1 MSYYKNRINF
11 EVFHALTDGTGAMHF
26 LMELVKNYLQET
38 HPSAELPELFPD
50 ENITGRDM
58 EEDSFSQYYSSD
70 APRKR
75 ESKKPA
81 FQLKGEKLRQE
92 DMNITEVCVPV
103 KRSTPVQKRPVYRS
117 RFFLRQHL
125 SGRSMKKYLRI
136 RRKSPLV

>member
-38 HPSAELPELFPD
+38 HPSAELPELFRMKHY
-50 ENITGRDM
+50 GQGYGGGQ
-58 EEDSFSQYYSSD
+58 FSQYYSSD

-92 DMNITEVCVPV
+92 DMSITEVCIPV
-103 KRSTPVQKRPVYRS
+103 KEIHARAKAAGVSITV
-117 RFFLRQHL
+117 FLRQHL

>member
-38 HPSAELPELFPD
+38 HPSAELPELFSD

-92 DMNITEVCVPV
+92 DMSITEVCIPV
-103 KRSTPVQKRPVYRS
+103 KRSTPVQKRPVCRS